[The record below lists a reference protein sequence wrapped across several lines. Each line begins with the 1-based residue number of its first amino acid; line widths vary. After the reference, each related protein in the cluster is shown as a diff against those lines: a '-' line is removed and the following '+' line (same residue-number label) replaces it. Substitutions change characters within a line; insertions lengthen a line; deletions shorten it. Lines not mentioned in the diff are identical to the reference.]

1 MRSIS
6 WMIGL
11 LGVCIAIT
19 GCTYSPGPWQ
29 GHLEQIEEYEP
40 LLVVVEEEARLE
52 VEPLEVAVQPQI
64 QTQVQPK
71 ITPQPLPQQ
80 VTPPDI
86 EPILETEP
94 DQASATEARKSTAQP
109 QPVVKST
116 PVEQKPP
123 ASDNDVI
130 SVIKSITKMDSNS
143 TKRRLYVAIAKRDD
157 LNDQAQ
163 IALVNAAFD
172 TLFSETAMED
182 VLITMI
188 QNPNFS
194 TAGKEAILKRVE
206 EFFSDSSKK
215 RILSALPNE

>member
-40 LLVVVEEEARLE
+40 LLVVVEEEAKLE

-64 QTQVQPK
+64 KPQVQPK

-86 EPILETEP
+86 EPKLETEP
-94 DQASATEARKSTAQP
+94 EQASATEARKSTAQP
-109 QPVVKST
+109 VVKST
-116 PVEQKPP
+116 PVEQNTPP
-123 ASDNDVI
+123 SDNDVI

-163 IALVNAAFD
+163 TALVNAAFD

-182 VLITMI
+182 VIITMI

-194 TAGKEAILKRVE
+194 AVGKDAILKRVE

-215 RILSALPNE
+215 RVLSALPNE

>member
-1 MRSIS
+1 MISIS
-6 WMIGL
+6 WKIGL

-40 LLVVVEEEARLE
+40 LIVVVEEEANLE
-52 VEPLEVAVQPQI
+52 VEPLEVAVQPQ
-64 QTQVQPK
+64 VQHK
-71 ITPQPLPQQ
+71 ITPQPLPQP
-80 VTPPDI
+80 VTTPDI

-94 DQASATEARKSTAQP
+94 EQASATELRESTP
-109 QPVVKST
+109 QPIVKPT
-116 PVEQKPP
+116 PVEQNTPP
-123 ASDNDVI
+123 SGNDVI
-130 SVIKSITKMDSNS
+130 SVIQSITKMDSNS

-163 IALVNAAFD
+163 TALVNAAFD

-182 VLITMI
+182 VIITMI

-194 TAGKEAILKRVE
+194 AAGKEAVLKRVE